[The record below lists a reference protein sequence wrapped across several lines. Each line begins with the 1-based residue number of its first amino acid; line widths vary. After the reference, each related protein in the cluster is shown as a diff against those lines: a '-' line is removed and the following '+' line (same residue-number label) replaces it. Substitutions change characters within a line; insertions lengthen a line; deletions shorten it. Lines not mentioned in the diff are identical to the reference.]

1 MSIHRISFVVP
12 AYNEEQLLP
21 RCLDSIHLAARAVG
35 EPYEIVVADD
45 ASTDATATVAEAHG
59 ARVVKVA
66 CRQIAGTRNAGARVT
81 SGERLVFV
89 DADTAIDEAVL
100 RATLAALDAGA
111 VGGGAGVAFDGAV
124 PLYARLVLWTTVRAF
139 RLTKLAA
146 GCFVF
151 CRRDAFEA
159 VGGFD
164 ERYFASEEVFLSQ
177 ALKKE
182 GRFVILREAVTTSG
196 RKVRDYTGWQ
206 ILGNLARL
214 SVRGLK
220 GLKSRQGLD
229 FWYGQRKSDGK
240 VPPHP

>member
-1 MSIHRISFVVP
+1 MISFVVP

-21 RCLDSIHLAARAVG
+21 RCLESIHGAARDVG

-45 ASTDATATVAEAHG
+45 ASTDATAAVAQAHA

-66 CRQIAGTRNAGARVT
+66 CRQIAGTRNGGARAAN
-81 SGERLVFV
+81 GERLIFV
-89 DADTAIDEAVL
+89 DADTALNTPVL
-100 RATLAALDAGA
+100 RAALAALAAGA
-111 VGGGAGVAFDGAV
+111 VGGGAGVAFDGQV

-164 ERYFASEEVFLSQ
+164 ERYFASEEVFFSQ
-177 ALKKE
+177 ALKRQ

-196 RKVRDYTGWQ
+196 RKVRDYTVWQ

-214 SVRGLK
+214 SLRGLK
-220 GLKSRQGLD
+220 GLKTRQGLD
-229 FWYGQRKSDGK
+229 FWYGERRRDSE
-240 VPPHP
+240 VPPRH